1 MKVVYNWLKE
11 FVDVTASPAE
21 LRARLSLAGLAV
33 DSIEETAAG
42 PVLDA
47 EVTANRPDW
56 LGHLGIAR
64 EVAAIYRLPLKPL
77 HPKLKE
83 SAAKAADATRVE
95 IAAPDLCGRFT
106 ARVLRGVKVQPSP
119 DWLRQGLEAIG
130 EKSINNVVDV
140 SNYVMFEL
148 GHPLHAFDLDQLQEQ
163 RIVVRRAK
171 PGEKIRTLDGAE
183 RTLTKD
189 MSVVADAARAVGIG
203 GVMGGAE
210 TEISF
215 STRNVLIEC
224 AWFDPVSVR
233 RAAKA
238 LGLRTEASYRFER
251 GADPEMAELASR
263 RAAELIQQVGGG
275 ELLAGVVDV
284 YPQRTSEKK
293 IELSREELL
302 RVMGADVPDRDVE
315 AILGAL
321 GFHPVRVDV
330 NRGSDGSIA
339 AVWECRQVSWRQDVT
354 RGIDLIEEVARHYG
368 YDKFPPRLPPAKLPA
383 HRLPHAEAQD
393 RLRERLVALGYQE
406 IVEIPIVDT
415 QRNELFRPENLA
427 PAVIGNPLAED
438 ASVMRSTG
446 TVSMLRAIEWNLNH
460 GQRDL
465 RLFEIGKTYEL
476 RDGEPVETQVL
487 TLGATGM
494 AQEKTIHEAAREFSF
509 ADLKGDL
516 DRIGELA
523 GGFTWQLGGPQ
534 WLTASR
540 AARLSLSTQGGS
552 WSVTVGANS
561 GPSADVDTRST
572 TLPGPYFAVAGQ
584 LARRIAELYKF
595 RQDVFVAEL
604 KLESLVTSV
613 ETAAAARRFKPLPRF
628 PAVERD
634 FSLVLSDGVTF
645 TNVAETIRSLQIAE
659 LESIEA
665 ADRLT
670 YAEMKELIGKD
681 LEPELAKVFKPGTY
695 TLMIRVKFQS
705 AQATFTDAQL
715 NDLSARIVAALQANL
730 GATLRAN

>member
-11 FVDVTASPAE
+11 FVDVTASPAD
-21 LRARLSLAGLAV
+21 LRARLSLVGVAV

-47 EVTANRPDW
+47 EVTANRPDC

-64 EVAAIYRLPLKPL
+64 EVAAIYRLALKPL

-83 SAAKAADATRVE
+83 STEKAADATRVE
-95 IAAPDLCGRFT
+95 IQAPDLCGRFT

-140 SNYVMFEL
+140 TNYVMFEL
-148 GHPLHAFDLDQLQEQ
+148 GHPLHAFDFDKLQER
-163 RIVVRRAK
+163 RILVRRAK

-183 RTLTKD
+183 RTLAKD
-189 MSVVADAARAVGIG
+189 MCVVADAARAVGIG

-224 AWFDPVSVR
+224 AWFDPISVR
-233 RAAKA
+233 RASKM
-238 LGLRTEASYRFER
+238 LGLRSEASYRFER
-251 GADPEMAELASR
+251 GADPEMAELSSR
-263 RAAELIQQVGGG
+263 RAAELILQVAGG

-284 YPQRTSEKK
+284 YPHRAPENK
-293 IELSREELL
+293 IELSRKELL
-302 RVMGADVPDRDVE
+302 RVMGADVPDRDIE
-315 AILGAL
+315 AILSAL
-321 GFHPVRVDV
+321 GFHPVRVDQ

-339 AVWECRQVSWRQDVT
+339 AVWECRQASWRQDVT

-393 RLRERLVALGYQE
+393 RLRERIVALGYQE

-415 QRNELFRPENLA
+415 QRNELFRPEDLA
-427 PAVIGNPLAED
+427 AAVIGNPLAED

-460 GQRDL
+460 GQRNL

-476 RDGEPVETQVL
+476 RDGEPVEMQVL

-494 AQEKTIHEAAREFSF
+494 AQEKTIYEAAREFSF

-523 GGFTWQLGGPQ
+523 GGFAWQSGGPQ
-534 WLTASR
+534 WLSGSR
-540 AARLSLSTQGGS
+540 AAQLSLAGKSL
-552 WSVTVGANS
+552 
-561 GPSADVDTRST
+561 PSANF
-572 TLPGPYFAVAGQ
+572 GVAGQ
-584 LARRIAELYKF
+584 LAKRIADMYKF
-595 RQDVFVAEL
+595 RQDVFAAEL
-604 KLESLVTSV
+604 KLEPLVTGV
-613 ETAAAARRFKPLPRF
+613 EAANAARRFKPLPRF

-634 FSLVLSDGVTF
+634 FSLVFADGVTF
-645 TNVAETIRSLQIAE
+645 AQVVETIRSLQIAE
-659 LESIEA
+659 VESIEA
-665 ADRLT
+665 ADLFRGGQVP
-670 YAEMKELIGKD
+670 AGK
-681 LEPELAKVFKPGTY
+681 FS
-695 TLMIRVKFQS
+695 LMIRVKFQS
-705 AQATFTDAQL
+705 AEATFTDAQL
-715 NDLSARIVAALQANL
+715 NDFSSRIVAALQQKL
-730 GATLRAN
+730 GATLRAI

>member
-11 FVDVTASPAE
+11 FVDVTASPAD
-21 LRARLSLAGLAV
+21 LRARLSLAGVAV

-47 EVTANRPDW
+47 EVTANRPDC

-83 SAAKAADATRVE
+83 SAEKVADATRVE

-140 SNYVMFEL
+140 TNYVMFEL
-148 GHPLHAFDLDQLQEQ
+148 GHPLHAFDFDKLQEH

-189 MSVVADAARAVGIG
+189 MCVVADAGRAVGIG

-224 AWFDPVSVR
+224 AWFDPISVR
-233 RAAKA
+233 RASKA
-238 LGLRTEASYRFER
+238 LGLRSEASYRFER
-251 GADPEMAELASR
+251 GADPEVAELASR
-263 RAAELIQQVGGG
+263 RAAELMQQVAGG

-284 YPQRTSEKK
+284 YPHRPPDEK
-293 IELSREELL
+293 IELSRKELL
-302 RVMGADVPDRDVE
+302 RVMGADLPDRDIE
-315 AILGAL
+315 AILSAL

-339 AVWECRQVSWRQDVT
+339 AVWECRQASWRQDVT

-393 RLRERLVALGYQE
+393 RLRERIVALGYQE

-415 QRNELFRPENLA
+415 QRNELFRPENLT

-446 TVSMLRAIEWNLNH
+446 TVSMLRAMEWNLNH
-460 GQRDL
+460 GQRNL
-465 RLFEIGKTYEL
+465 RLFEIGKTYQL
-476 RDGEPVETQVL
+476 RDGEPVEAQVL
-487 TLGATGM
+487 TLGATGL
-494 AQEKTIHEAAREFSF
+494 AQEKTIYEPAREFGF

-523 GGFTWQLGGPQ
+523 GGFRWQSGGPP
-534 WLTASR
+534 WLTSSR
-540 AARLSLSTQGGS
+540 AARISLPSKS
-552 WSVTVGANS
+552 SA
-561 GPSADVDTRST
+561 SADI
-572 TLPGPYFAVAGQ
+572 GVAGQ
-584 LARRIAELYKF
+584 LARRIAEGYKF

-604 KLESLVTSV
+604 KLEPLVTGV
-613 ETAAAARRFKPLPRF
+613 EAANAARRFKALPRF
-628 PAVERD
+628 PAVARD
-634 FSLVLSDGVTF
+634 FSLVLADGVTF
-645 TNVAETIRSLQIAE
+645 AQVVETIRSLPIAE

-665 ADRLT
+665 ADLFRGGQVPP
-670 YAEMKELIGKD
+670 GK
-681 LEPELAKVFKPGTY
+681 FS
-695 TLMIRVKFQS
+695 LMIRVKFQS
-705 AQATFTDAQL
+705 AEATFTDAQL
-715 NDLSARIVAALQANL
+715 NDFSARIVAALQEKL
-730 GATLRAN
+730 GATLRAI

>member
-11 FVDVTASPAE
+11 FVDVTASPAD
-21 LRARLSLAGLAV
+21 LRARLSLAGVAV

-47 EVTANRPDW
+47 EVTANRPDC

-77 HPKLKE
+77 HPKPKE
-83 SAAKAADATRVE
+83 SAEKAVDATRVE
-95 IAAPDLCGRFT
+95 IQAPDLCGRFT

-119 DWLRQGLEAIG
+119 DWLRKGLEAIG

-140 SNYVMFEL
+140 TNYVMFEL
-148 GHPLHAFDLDQLQEQ
+148 GHPLHAFDFDKLQEQ

-189 MSVVADAARAVGIG
+189 MCVVADAARAVGIG

-224 AWFDPVSVR
+224 AWFDPISIR
-233 RAAKA
+233 RTSKA
-238 LGLRTEASYRFER
+238 LGLRSEASYRFER
-251 GADPEMAELASR
+251 GADPEMAEVASR
-263 RAAELIQQVGGG
+263 RAAELIQQVAGG

-284 YPQRTSEKK
+284 YPHREPEAK
-293 IELSREELL
+293 IELSRKELL
-302 RVMGADVPDRDVE
+302 RVMGADVPDREIE
-315 AILGAL
+315 AILSAL

-368 YDKFPPRLPPAKLPA
+368 YDKFPPRLPPAKQPA

-393 RLRERLVALGYQE
+393 RLRERIVALGYQE

-427 PAVIGNPLAED
+427 AAVIGNPLAED

-446 TVSMLRAIEWNLNH
+446 TVSMLRSIEWNLNH
-460 GQRDL
+460 GQRNL

-494 AQEKTIHEAAREFSF
+494 TQEKTIYEAAREFRF

-516 DRIGELA
+516 DRIGGLVGA
-523 GGFTWQLGGPQ
+523 FAWQSGGPQ
-534 WLTASR
+534 WLTSSR
-540 AARLSLSTQGGS
+540 AAQI
-552 WSVTVGANS
+552 SVATKSPAPASIG
-561 GPSADVDTRST
+561 
-572 TLPGPYFAVAGQ
+572 VAGQ
-584 LARRIAELYKF
+584 LAKRIADIYKF

-604 KLESLVTSV
+604 KLESLVTGV
-613 ETAAAARRFKPLPRF
+613 EAANAARRFKPLPRY

-634 FSLVLSDGVTF
+634 FSLVLAGGVTF
-645 TNVAETIRSLQIAE
+645 AQVDATIRSLQIAE

-665 ADRLT
+665 ADLFRGGQVPV
-670 YAEMKELIGKD
+670 GK
-681 LEPELAKVFKPGTY
+681 FS
-695 TLMIRVKFQS
+695 LMIRVKFQS
-705 AQATFTDAQL
+705 AEATFTDAQL
-715 NDLSARIVAALQANL
+715 NDFSARIVAVLHQKL
-730 GATLRAN
+730 GATLRAI

>member
-11 FVDVTASPAE
+11 FVDVTASPTD
-21 LRARLSLAGLAV
+21 LRARLSLAGVAV

-47 EVTANRPDW
+47 EVTANRPDC

-64 EVAAIYRLPLKPL
+64 EVAAIYRLPMKPL
-77 HPKLKE
+77 RPKLKE
-83 SAAKAADATRVE
+83 SAEKVADATRVE
-95 IAAPDLCGRFT
+95 IQAPDLCGRFT

-140 SNYVMFEL
+140 TNYVMFEL
-148 GHPLHAFDLDQLQEQ
+148 GHPLHAFDFDKLHEH
-163 RIVVRRAK
+163 RIIVRRAK
-171 PGEKIRTLDGAE
+171 PSEKIRTLDGAD

-189 MSVVADAARAVGIG
+189 MCVIADAARAVSIG

-224 AWFDPVSVR
+224 AWFDPISIR
-233 RAAKA
+233 RTSKA
-238 LGLRTEASYRFER
+238 LGLRSEASYRFER
-251 GADPEMAELASR
+251 GADPEMVELASR
-263 RAAELIQQVGGG
+263 RAAELIQRVAGG

-284 YPQRTSEKK
+284 YPHPEPEKK
-293 IELSREELL
+293 IELSRQELL
-302 RVMGADVPDRDVE
+302 RVMGADVPDRDIE
-315 AILGAL
+315 AILSAL

-393 RLRERLVALGYQE
+393 RLRERIVALGYQE

-460 GQRDL
+460 GQRNL

-487 TLGATGM
+487 TLGSTGM
-494 AQEKTIHEAAREFSF
+494 AQEKTIYDAAREFTF

-523 GGFTWQLGGPQ
+523 GGFAWQSGGPQ
-534 WLTASR
+534 WLTSSR
-540 AARLSLSTQGGS
+540 AAQITLAAKSPAP
-552 WSVTVGANS
+552 ANF
-561 GPSADVDTRST
+561 GT
-572 TLPGPYFAVAGQ
+572 TGQ
-584 LARRIAELYKF
+584 LAKRIADIYKF

-604 KLESLVTSV
+604 KLEPLVTGV
-613 ETAAAARRFKPLPRF
+613 EAANSARRFKPLPRF

-634 FSLVLSDGVTF
+634 FSLVLADGVTF
-645 TNVAETIRSLQIAE
+645 AQVDATIRSLQIAE

-665 ADRLT
+665 ADLFRGGQVP
-670 YAEMKELIGKD
+670 AGK
-681 LEPELAKVFKPGTY
+681 FS
-695 TLMIRVKFQS
+695 LMIRVKFQS
-705 AQATFTDAQL
+705 AEATFTDAQL
-715 NDLSARIVAALQANL
+715 NDFSASIVAALQQKL
-730 GATLRAN
+730 GATLRAI

>member
-11 FVDVTASPAE
+11 FVDVTASPAD
-21 LRARLSLAGLAV
+21 LRARLSLAGVAV

-47 EVTANRPDW
+47 EVTANRPDC

-83 SAAKAADATRVE
+83 SPEKAADATRVE
-95 IAAPDLCGRFT
+95 IQAPDLCGRFT
-106 ARVLRGVKVQPSP
+106 ARVLRSVNVQPSP
-119 DWLRQGLEAIG
+119 DWLRQGLEAIA

-140 SNYVMFEL
+140 TNYVMFEL
-148 GHPLHAFDLDQLQEQ
+148 GHPLHAFDFDKLHEH

-183 RTLTKD
+183 RALTKD
-189 MSVVADAARAVGIG
+189 MCVVADAGRAVGIG

-224 AWFDPVSVR
+224 AWFDPVSIR
-233 RAAKA
+233 RTSKA
-238 LGLRTEASYRFER
+238 LGLRSEASYRFER
-251 GADPEMAELASR
+251 GADPAMAELASQ
-263 RAAELIQQVGGG
+263 RAAELIQQVAGG

-284 YPQRTSEKK
+284 YPHRAPKQK
-293 IELSREELL
+293 IELSRQELL
-302 RVMGADVPDRDVE
+302 RVMGADVPDRDIE
-315 AILGAL
+315 AILSAL

-354 RGIDLIEEVARHYG
+354 RSIDLIEEVARHYG
-368 YDKFPPRLPPAKLPA
+368 YDKFPPRLPAAKLPA
-383 HRLPHAEAQD
+383 HRLPHAEVQD
-393 RLRERLVALGYQE
+393 RLRERIVALGYQE

-415 QRNELFRPENLA
+415 QRNELFRPEGLA

-438 ASVMRSTG
+438 AAVMRSTG

-460 GQRDL
+460 GQRNL

-487 TLGATGM
+487 TLGATGL
-494 AQEKTIHEAAREFSF
+494 AQEKTIYEVAREFGF

-523 GGFTWQLGGPQ
+523 GGFSWQSGGPL
-534 WLTASR
+534 WLTGSR
-540 AARLSLSTQGGS
+540 AAQLSLAGKSPAP
-552 WSVTVGANS
+552 ANS
-561 GPSADVDTRST
+561 GV
-572 TLPGPYFAVAGQ
+572 VGQ
-584 LARRIAELYKF
+584 LAKRIADIYKF

-604 KLESLVTSV
+604 KLEPLVTGV
-613 ETAAAARRFKPLPRF
+613 EAANAARRFKPLPRF

-634 FSLVLSDGVTF
+634 FSLVLADGITF
-645 TNVAETIRSLQIAE
+645 SQVVATIRSLQIAE

-665 ADRLT
+665 ADLFRGGQVP
-670 YAEMKELIGKD
+670 AGK
-681 LEPELAKVFKPGTY
+681 LS
-695 TLMIRVKFQS
+695 LMIRVKFQS
-705 AQATFTDAQL
+705 ADATFTDAQL
-715 NDLSARIVAALQANL
+715 SDFSARIVAALQQKL
-730 GATLRAN
+730 GAALRAI